1 MKLLFEDRYGRY
13 KEVADVSSHKEAA
26 TAIQDFL
33 DAHNFK
39 SYYTRMWI
47 QEHEDQFQLM
57 FDVGSHTEFFCIRFD
72 THEAAE
78 AFIKDRN

>member
-1 MKLLFEDRYGRY
+1 MKLLFQDRYGRY
-13 KEVADVSSHKEAA
+13 KEVADVDSYKE
-26 TAIQDFL
+26 TSIAIQDFL
-33 DAHNFK
+33 DAYNYT

-47 QEHEDQFQLM
+47 QEHETHFQLM

-78 AFIKDRN
+78 AFMKDRN